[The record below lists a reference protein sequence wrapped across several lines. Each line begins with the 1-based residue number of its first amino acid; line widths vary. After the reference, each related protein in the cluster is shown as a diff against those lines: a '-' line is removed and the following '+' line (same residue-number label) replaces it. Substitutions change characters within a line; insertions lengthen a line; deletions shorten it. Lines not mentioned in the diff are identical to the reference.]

1 MPTGSRSVVV
11 AMAAVNRRR
20 QLLLLLLLCRHR
32 RRRRRQK
39 RMWVRKI
46 FQSRSKKGEFH
57 ALIAEMTLV
66 DHESFYKYFHMTP
79 QRFSQ
84 LLSCVGPFI
93 KRQNTRLC
101 EAIPPDERLA
111 LTLRYL
117 VTGDS
122 IFNRS
127 ALKYTPSFLT
137 CNVKVEQNSSPY
149 VTLISITCRAT
160 RECECPYVT
169 LRSTYVTLRST
180 YVTLSD
186 QCESAFSPTNFYI
199 TVFNSAAA

>member
-1 MPTGSRSVVV
+1 
-11 AMAAVNRRR
+11 MAAVNRRR
-20 QLLLLLLLCRHR
+20 QLLLLLLLCRRR

-46 FQSRSKKGEFH
+46 FQSRSKFH

-93 KRQNTRLC
+93 KRQNTRLR
-101 EAIPPDERLA
+101 EAIPPDE
-111 LTLRYL
+111 
-117 VTGDS
+117 
-122 IFNRS
+122 S

-169 LRSTYVTLRST
+169 LRSTYVTL
-180 YVTLSD
+180 SD
-186 QCESAFSPTNFYI
+186 QCESALSPYTI
-199 TVFNSAAA
+199 SIPSV

>member
-1 MPTGSRSVVV
+1 
-11 AMAAVNRRR
+11 MAAVNRRR
-20 QLLLLLLLCRHR
+20 QLLLLLLLCW
-32 RRRRRQK
+32 RRRRQK

-66 DHESFYKYFHMTP
+66 DHESLKKYFHMTP

-84 LLSCVGPFI
+84 LLSFVGPFV
-93 KRQNTRLC
+93 KRQNTRLR
-101 EAIPPDERLA
+101 EAIPPDERL
-111 LTLRYL
+111 
-117 VTGDS
+117 
-122 IFNRS
+122 

-137 CNVKVEQNSSPY
+137 CNVKVGQNSSPY

-169 LRSTYVTLRST
+169 LRSTYVTL
-180 YVTLSD
+180 SD
-186 QCESAFSPTNFYI
+186 QCESAFRLI
-199 TVFNSAAA
+199 AV